1 MNDAARPDQTTP
13 TGGPDMPPRPS
24 CGDTRRPRPD
34 SPFEALFAS
43 VMDMGEAATT
53 DVERMLWTN
62 YARELLAARD
72 ARQDSSARTSLGI
85 DTLRF
90 GLAHAQAFV
99 GECVE
104 RMRRPTLL
112 EGVSSFVGNA
122 FEHYTAYVGSRAR
135 ERLDAADRAL
145 REAREF
151 GHANRAAVDA
161 AENAARKHAEF
172 EEYIRAFRDWWRSGA
187 TFSVRMPGFEFNT
200 RPARPDRAPD
210 RVRWAE
216 GCPLFPACE
225 DDEDPVEGESW
236 KWLPRDLEPGYI
248 RVARLCAGL
257 PTRDPRHYAWQA
269 LTEDDMSLRWGD
281 GDYLVELVSTADMTD
296 NRVIFHRIVELRD
309 GVSTKPFPG
318 PDAVEEVEAAEEE
331 EEVEA
336 TPPGRV
342 RWGGCPLF
350 PACGDDEK
358 PVRGQSWKYVRE
370 GLTPDHIRVSRVE
383 GGVPVPVMRKFNWQA
398 TTADGI
404 ASYCGPGPYVVELI
418 ADAEADGQRIFRR
431 ELDVQ
436 PSTAANALAES

>member
-1 MNDAARPDQTTP
+1 MNDDARPDQTTP
-13 TGGPDMPPRPS
+13 TGGPDIPPHRRSDDPFGDLFSNVMRMAEKAPS
-24 CGDTRRPRPD
+24 
-34 SPFEALFAS
+34 
-43 VMDMGEAATT
+43 

-72 ARQDSSARTSLGI
+72 ARQDSSARASLGI

-122 FEHYTAYVGSRAR
+122 FEHYTAYMGSRAR
-135 ERLDAADRAL
+135 ERLDAAERAL
-145 REAREF
+145 REAKEL
-151 GHANRAAVDA
+151 GYANQKAYAA

-172 EEYIRAFRDWWRSGA
+172 EEYVLAFRDWWRSGA

-200 RPARPDRAPD
+200 RPPRPDRAPD

-281 GDYLVELVSTADMTD
+281 GDYLIELVSTADMTD

-309 GVSTKPFPG
+309 GVPSKEFPG
-318 PDAVEEVEAAEEE
+318 PDEVAEVDAEEE
-331 EEVEA
+331 EEEEEEVDA

-342 RWGGCPLF
+342 RWVGCPLF

-383 GGVPVPVMRKFNWQA
+383 GGIPVPVMRKFNWQA

-436 PSTAANALAES
+436 PSTAADAPAES